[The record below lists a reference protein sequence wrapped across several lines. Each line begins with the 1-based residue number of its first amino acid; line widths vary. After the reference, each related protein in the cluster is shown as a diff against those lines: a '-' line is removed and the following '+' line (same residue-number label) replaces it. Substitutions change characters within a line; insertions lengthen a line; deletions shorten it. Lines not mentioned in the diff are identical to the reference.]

1 LTDET
6 AILADVRDKLSDEND
21 KLKQEALKKT
31 NELIDLKWEI
41 KKGLKL
47 NPYFIYRPDYGKATY
62 NRLFYIYGLQLDY
75 SIR

>member
-1 LTDET
+1 
-6 AILADVRDKLSDEND
+6 
-21 KLKQEALKKT
+21 
-31 NELIDLKWEI
+31 
-41 KKGLKL
+41 L

>member
-1 LTDET
+1 LVDNWRDEVG
-6 AILADVRDKLSDEND
+6 I
-21 KLKQEALKKT
+21 
-31 NELIDLKWEI
+31 KWEI
-41 KKGLKL
+41 KKWLKL